1 MERPFG
7 NYDKYEKEAK
17 EKAGKVEEL
26 KDIINKA
33 FGKVMDL
40 DKSSAQ
46 LNLLVKKV
54 TLFLKMLQSYVTGEY
69 RNIPLRTIV
78 AMAAALLYFINPFDL
93 IPDMIPG
100 IGFVDDLAVLLWV
113 TGNIDKDINDYEA
126 YLNGDP
132 GLQDQ
137 DGSENL

>member
-7 NYDKYEKEAK
+7 NYEKYENEAK
-17 EKAGKVEEL
+17 EKAGKVEDL

-46 LNLLVKKV
+46 LNLLFKKV
-54 TLFLKMLQSYVTGEY
+54 MLFVKMLQSYVTGEY

-78 AMAAALLYFINPFDL
+78 AIAAALLYFINPFDL

-100 IGFVDDLAVLLWV
+100 IGFVDDLAVLLWL
-113 TGNIDKDINDYEA
+113 TGNIDRDINDYEA
-126 YLNGDP
+126 FLNGDP
-132 GLQDQ
+132 GLQDP
-137 DGSENL
+137 DSDEK